1 MAGRDDDDEID
12 ETEEI
17 LRDPELVAE
26 PRQTVAN
33 LDAGAETYSQE
44 EVRAAME
51 RRHRLAEMTRQAAAD
66 GLYETGAED
75 YTEAL
80 RRARGKEPPET
91 PRPADSALT
100 AQANAAIEKGLQ
112 DEDDTAWAVEMS
124 HQLLREHD
132 DNWSIPPAG
141 QPPIQQV
148 VTELNAELGATLV
161 AALSG
166 TRNSK
171 EPYGWEAGDAPPE
184 QGAEQRLRLAH
195 HLFNVLAAE
204 EGGDVARAFF
214 IGSNPVLN
222 DDTIITALREG
233 RFDEAR
239 AAVRAFITDA
249 WTA

>member
-26 PRQTVAN
+26 LRQTLAN

-100 AQANAAIEKGLQ
+100 AQANAAIEKSGQ
-112 DEDDTAWAVEMS
+112 DEGDTAWVVEMS
-124 HQLLREHD
+124 RKRFLGLDDDQDTPPPSQRPIHQ
-132 DNWSIPPAG
+132 IVA
-141 QPPIQQV
+141 
-148 VTELNAELGATLV
+148 ELNAQLGATLV

-171 EPYGWEAGDAPPE
+171 EPYGWEAGDSQPGKE
-184 QGAEQRLRLAH
+184 EEKRLRLAH
-195 HLFNVLAAE
+195 ELFHVLAAE

-222 DDTIITALREG
+222 DDTIVTALREG

-249 WTA
+249 WTF